1 MSETIGST
9 ECADLLRCTAE
20 QIEEMARAGDIP
32 GIKIGRSWLF
42 VQSDLLAY
50 IAEKAREEAQER
62 RARRQPNVKMIM
74 QKPRRRVP
82 PLLTS
87 FQ

>member
-32 GIKIGRSWLF
+32 GIKIGRSCLF

-50 IAEKAREEAQER
+50 IAEKAREDALAAAAAAGVER
-62 RARRQPNVKMIM
+62 A
-74 QKPRRRVP
+74 
-82 PLLTS
+82 
-87 FQ
+87 